1 MEDLVKQL
9 EAMTPQERR
18 RELSYFPLPDLQA
31 LARELHVSV
40 YCQPEPDKDTL
51 VSALNGWFNA

>member
-1 MEDLVKQL
+1 
-9 EAMTPQERR
+9 MTPQERR